1 MIDLMVKCFFG
12 SMYILVMLWFFGL
25 TVDIACRAV
34 ELKDFLILSAYG
46 FVFVY
51 MLLLGANILTE
62 LIV

>member
-25 TVDIACRAV
+25 IVDIACRAV
-34 ELKDFLILSAYG
+34 ELKDFLILSICG